1 MSPQRAKR
9 ILRVLGWRYVDLQ
22 RELNRVARTSYKS
35 GDVWK
40 WFAGVRGVPLAV
52 AVFLRMRVRIA
63 VMTRRLQQRS
73 GSPEIGE
80 GASIAVKELRELADT
95 LECGA
100 AELVDIE
107 FGGDDD
113 GGDRSRLVVEY
124 RLPRAPAERLAVN

>member
-1 MSPQRAKR
+1 MTPQRAKR
-9 ILRVLGWRYVDLQ
+9 ILRVLGWRYVDFQ

-40 WFAGVRGVPLAV
+40 WFSGVRAIPLGA
-52 AVFLRMRVRIA
+52 AIFLRQQVQVAILK
-63 VMTRRLQQRS
+63 RRLGQQD
-73 GSPEIGE
+73 GPPEMSE
-80 GASIAVKELRELADT
+80 TASIAIKELRELADT

-113 GGDRSRLVVEY
+113 GGDRSRLVVDY
-124 RLPRAPAERLAVN
+124 RLLRAPAERLLVH